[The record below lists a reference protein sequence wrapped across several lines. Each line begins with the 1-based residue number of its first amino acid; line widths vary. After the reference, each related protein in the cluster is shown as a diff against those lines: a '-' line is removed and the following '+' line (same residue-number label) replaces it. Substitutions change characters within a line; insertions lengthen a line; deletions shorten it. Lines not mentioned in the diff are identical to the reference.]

1 MQFSHGE
8 KTFIHPILS
17 ESDFHYCNVKHYS
30 LPRDK
35 NYKSISIVS
44 KYFSKFQKFFN
55 DVPKMGK
62 KERIGVKCESVET
75 VSSPFGKDDERCE
88 SWRVMEEIRS
98 IDLGQHGYI
107 DSYESTHVKYRFV
120 FTGSALIVF
129 TRHQSRVKASQRPL
143 LRGSAWRGT
152 EEKLMSMKKWGE
164 EETNEPTPLL
174 PSSTIF
180 YSYSFACI
188 DDPGCG
194 FQDASSSD
202 QFWSSTTELFP
213 WCLKIILPDKHFTV
227 SQSLLEITNNSNFP
241 FEAPAYRQSA

>member
-17 ESDFHYCNVKHYS
+17 EPDFHYCNVKHYS

-152 EEKLMSMKKWGE
+152 EEKLMSMKKWGKRRR
-164 EETNEPTPLL
+164 TNQPLFYL
-174 PSSTIF
+174 PPPYFIHT
-180 YSYSFACI
+180 A
-188 DDPGCG
+188 
-194 FQDASSSD
+194 
-202 QFWSSTTELFP
+202 LR
-213 WCLKIILPDKHFTV
+213 V
-227 SQSLLEITNNSNFP
+227 
-241 FEAPAYRQSA
+241 